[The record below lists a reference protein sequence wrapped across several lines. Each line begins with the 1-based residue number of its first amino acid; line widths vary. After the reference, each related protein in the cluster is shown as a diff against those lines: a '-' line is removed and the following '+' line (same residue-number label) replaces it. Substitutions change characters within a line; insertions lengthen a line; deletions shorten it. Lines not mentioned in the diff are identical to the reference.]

1 MKMNW
6 KNFEMYRYLI
16 LLLLFDLVYGCGV
29 CYGDPN
35 AAAVDG
41 MNKAIIF
48 LLGTTSFV
56 LSGLVLSI
64 ISIGKKSKTNRRV

>member
-1 MKMNW
+1 MNW

-56 LSGLVLSI
+56 LSGVVLSI

>member
-1 MKMNW
+1 MK
-6 KNFEMYRYLI
+6 RYII
-16 LLLLFDLVYGCGV
+16 LLLLMFDIIYGCGV

-48 LLGTTSFV
+48 LLGTTGFV
-56 LSGLVLSI
+56 LSGVVLSI
-64 ISIGKKSKTNRRV
+64 ISIGKKSKTSRR

>member
-1 MKMNW
+1 MK
-6 KNFEMYRYLI
+6 RYIII
-16 LLLLFDLVYGCGV
+16 LLLIDIIYGCGV

-48 LLGTTSFV
+48 LLGTTGFV
-56 LSGLVLSI
+56 LSGVVLSI
-64 ISIGKKSKTNRRV
+64 ISIGKKSKANRSK

>member
-1 MKMNW
+1 
-6 KNFEMYRYLI
+6 LI
-16 LLLLFDLVYGCGV
+16 LLLLFDLIYGCGV

-35 AAAVDG
+35 SAAVDG

-56 LSGLVLSI
+56 LSGVVLSI

>member
-1 MKMNW
+1 MK
-6 KNFEMYRYLI
+6 RYII
-16 LLLLFDLVYGCGV
+16 LLLLTDIIYGCGV

-48 LLGTTSFV
+48 LLGTTGFV
-56 LSGLVLSI
+56 LSGVVMSI
-64 ISIGKKSKTNRRV
+64 ISIGKKSKTSRR

>member
-1 MKMNW
+1 
-6 KNFEMYRYLI
+6 MYRYLI
-16 LLLLFDLVYGCGV
+16 LLLLFDLIYGCGV

-35 AAAVDG
+35 SAAVDG

-56 LSGLVLSI
+56 LSGVVLSI

>member
-1 MKMNW
+1 MAVIK
-6 KNFEMYRYLI
+6 YLI
-16 LLLLFDLVYGCGV
+16 LLLLFDLIYGCGV

-56 LSGLVLSI
+56 LSGVVLSI